1 MQKVSLRKVE
11 NTVSITRPTDE
22 IILHFDMANLLPDD
36 QVLALH
42 TKLGTV
48 SLLTCQPDT
57 PHPIVLSEQQF
68 SVNEL
73 NLLLP
78 LLQVYPQF
86 CPYELLLAS
95 FYAKNT
101 DAATV
106 ERFRLRLQEAQFAGV
121 WDYELRP
128 TRNLLSRIR
137 FKLRDLGIEVSSI
150 LETGY
155 LLTYAPRRKT
165 RER

>member
-1 MQKVSLRKVE
+1 MQKVSLHKVE
-11 NTVSITRPTDE
+11 TTVSVTRPTDE
-22 IILHFDMANLLPDD
+22 VILHFDMANLLPDD

-42 TKLGTV
+42 LKLGTV
-48 SLLTCQPDT
+48 TLLTCRPEK

-78 LLQVYPQF
+78 LLQVYPLY

-101 DAATV
+101 EADTV

-137 FKLRDLGIEVSSI
+137 FKLRDLGVEVSSI

-155 LLTYAPRRKT
+155 ILTYAPPRRS
-165 RER
+165 REG